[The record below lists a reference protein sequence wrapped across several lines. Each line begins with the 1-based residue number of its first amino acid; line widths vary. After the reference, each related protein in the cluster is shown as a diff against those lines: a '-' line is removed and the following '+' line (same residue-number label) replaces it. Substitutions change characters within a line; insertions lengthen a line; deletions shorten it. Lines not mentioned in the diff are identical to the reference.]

1 MRSTNGEI
9 DVPWINKQQATQT
22 QKVSMFNI
30 QLSCNLNSDFRNFFL
45 GAKWNNAFQSS
56 SQPFNGSWKHR
67 LVEALIHNT
76 MHVVFF
82 WGYTYWFW
90 WTLIFSK
97 YSIVIS
103 LQPSSKHLANP
114 LSHYGIHH
122 SITLQGDLAA
132 NATKPVFAFP
142 CRCKLNQKWK
152 LDSSC
157 HLAH

>member
-1 MRSTNGEI
+1 MFHGSINNKLYKHKKFPCSTSNYHVI
-9 DVPWINKQQATQT
+9 WTQT
-22 QKVSMFNI
+22 SGI
-30 QLSCNLNSDFRNFFL
+30 FFL

-132 NATKPVFAFP
+132 NATKPVLAFP